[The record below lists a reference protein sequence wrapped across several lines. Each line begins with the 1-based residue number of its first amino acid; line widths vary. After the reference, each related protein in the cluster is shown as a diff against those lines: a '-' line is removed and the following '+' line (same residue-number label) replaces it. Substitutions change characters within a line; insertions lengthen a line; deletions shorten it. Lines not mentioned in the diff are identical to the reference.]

1 MKNDFFSRH
10 SKSPS
15 CSLHVN
21 RACIL
26 SSESPF
32 STFFSFLGSSLR
44 EMMGGVNGHRL
55 APLLP
60 PPKCLISDLS
70 RFSVNIYRPLL
81 SVQGGL
87 ELFFKIDSTTW
98 ARWKSSL
105 WSQEGNKKSHSMKI
119 RHEEAV
125 WRSPPPPYL
134 FCSFFFPRRVT
145 SLRDWHRPLFPRL
158 LLEWSTGYFQPR
170 RSPERR
176 PGGLLLLL
184 LFLLLPRL
192 RHFFLVFNLSLFV
205 LPISNGPAKK
215 HGRRPFFNIVAFF
228 FIMALLFFIC
238 VALNLNWFS
247 IGCFL
252 ATIVWRIHQ
261 WRRLKR
267 DTVPPGWKLARAR
280 RFHLVLPNLLTI
292 WSSSAAQGRGGWPS
306 IRCADCYGDVLM
318 SGDVLFFSSSSDLM
332 ALDKSQPLPSLSRIA
347 SRTG

>member
-1 MKNDFFSRH
+1 MTQLFIDLIENEKRLFFASLEIAELFTARKPCLHPLIWVTVFYFFFISRIVFARNDGWSQR
-10 SKSPS
+10 PS
-15 CSLHVN
+15 
-21 RACIL
+21 
-26 SSESPF
+26 
-32 STFFSFLGSSLR
+32 LGT
-44 EMMGGVNGHRL
+44 
-55 APLLP
+55 PPPPP

-125 WRSPPPPYL
+125 WRSPPPSL
-134 FCSFFFPRRVT
+134 FVLFLFFPRRVT

-228 FIMALLFFIC
+228 LL
-238 VALNLNWFS
+238 WRS
-247 IGCFL
+247 CFL
-252 ATIVWRIHQ
+252 FALHWTWIDFQ
-261 WRRLKR
+261 
-267 DTVPPGWKLARAR
+267 
-280 RFHLVLPNLLTI
+280 
-292 WSSSAAQGRGGWPS
+292 
-306 IRCADCYGDVLM
+306 
-318 SGDVLFFSSSSDLM
+318 SGVS
-332 ALDKSQPLPSLSRIA
+332 SQPLCDAFINGVDWNGIRYHRA
-347 SRTG
+347 GN